1 MHQAITAEKSPH
13 LFPHLEAFFQV
24 SKPIVHKM
32 FSFSVS
38 CEEKVL
44 HLFPHLGA
52 FFNAPSK
59 TVHKIFT
66 ISGFCGIPPLTTE
79 AFNPSDSFAKSPST
93 CFLTQKHFCGVCDK
107 TFTKYLHI
115 PDLCALPQKAFNS
128 PSKASALKPLLPV
141 SSLNGHFL
149 TPEAKHS
156 QNIYI
161 FNLPQQRNV
170 ALLLFVKGKKTR
182 NWIGAF

>member
-1 MHQAITAEKSPH
+1 MHQAITAEKNPH

-66 ISGFCGIPPLTTE
+66 VSGFCGIPPLTTE
-79 AFNPSDSFAKSPST
+79 AFNPPDSFAKSPST

-107 TFTKYLHI
+107 TFTKYLQFPVFVRFLH
-115 PDLCALPQKAFNS
+115 LLPKCSTLRTVLQKV
-128 PSKASALKPLLPV
+128 LLPV
-141 SSLNGHFL
+141 SSLKGRFL
-149 TPEAKHS
+149 PLDAKIHK
-156 QNIYI
+156 I
-161 FNLPQQRNV
+161 FTSLTSLSRGMSRFFY
-170 ALLLFVKGKKTR
+170 L
-182 NWIGAF
+182 